1 MPRARLR
8 ATRVYATL
16 ACAAL
21 PALLAPA
28 AADAASAGGA
38 TYVAPPPPAKRAK
51 LWRGQAIPPRN
62 APKRVKLAIK
72 YANRIVRKPYL
83 WGGGHGIMSRMR
95 TDRGYD
101 CSGTISYALFGGRFL
116 KTSRNSVGFFNFG
129 KRGKGRWITVYTNSG
144 HAYVVIAGLRLD
156 TSRGSSRE
164 PTSGRGPRWRK
175 YRRQAAGFRAR
186 HPRGY

>member
-1 MPRARLR
+1 MR
-8 ATRVYATL
+8 ATWVYVAL

-28 AADAASAGGA
+28 AAEAQAGGA

-51 LWRGQAIPPRN
+51 LWHGKAIPPRN
-62 APKRVKLAIK
+62 APRRVKAAIR
-72 YANRIVRKPYL
+72 YGNRIARKPYL
-83 WGGGHGIMSRMR
+83 WGGGHGVMSRTS

-116 KTSRNSVGFFNFG
+116 KTPRDSVGFFTWG
-129 KRGKGRWITVYTNSG
+129 KRGKGRWITVYANGG
-144 HAYVVIAGLRLD
+144 HAYIVIAGLRLD

-175 YRRQAAGFRAR
+175 FRRVSSSFRAR